1 MKPYGVKR
9 KDQGCCPGHDK
20 FPYESYG
27 SRVSMKLKRRTDQL
41 AHRRAR
47 SWERQEIFKELND
60 IFNMASIN
68 KRKKAVNSYCNG
80 SLKEKI
86 WRWNECYF

>member
-27 SRVSMKLKRRTDQL
+27 SRVSMKLKNDLRT
-41 AHRRAR
+41 
-47 SWERQEIFKELND
+47 ID
-60 IFNMASIN
+60 I
-68 KRKKAVNSYCNG
+68 
-80 SLKEKI
+80 
-86 WRWNECYF
+86 NEGN

>member
-27 SRVSMKLKRRTDQL
+27 SRVSMRLKRRTDQL

-47 SWERQEIFKELND
+47 SWERQEIFKKLND
-60 IFNMASIN
+60 NDDF
-68 KRKKAVNSYCNG
+68 
-80 SLKEKI
+80 
-86 WRWNECYF
+86 

>member
-1 MKPYGVKR
+1 MTHNGYLRAVSYTHLDVYKGQ
-9 KDQGCCPGHDK
+9 DQGCCPGHDK

-60 IFNMASIN
+60 IF
-68 KRKKAVNSYCNG
+68 
-80 SLKEKI
+80 
-86 WRWNECYF
+86 